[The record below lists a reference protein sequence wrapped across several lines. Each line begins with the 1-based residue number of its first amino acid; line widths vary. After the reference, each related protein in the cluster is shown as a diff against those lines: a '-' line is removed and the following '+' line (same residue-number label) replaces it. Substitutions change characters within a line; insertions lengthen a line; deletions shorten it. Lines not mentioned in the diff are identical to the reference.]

1 MRQPARFLPAFL
13 AMLLAACASAPS
25 HGPRPTTAANL
36 PTAATSAETAPP
48 TAAPAPA
55 PEADVWERLRSSFA
69 MPGCDADPAVLAWA
83 RHYTRHPRQFES
95 QLQAVLPRLVYVQQ
109 VADRYD
115 VAGEFVLLPWVESR
129 FQPVAARKR
138 RPAGMWQI
146 MPMTAGAM
154 GLRVDG
160 HYDGRLDVP
169 AAANAVMKLLE
180 QYHEQFQDWRVADYA
195 YNAGEFKIRQMIQ
208 THGMPA
214 EQPAIPHLPVRKVT
228 REHLTRLLGMA
239 CVVREPER
247 FNVSLPTL
255 PDEQQLVRTELSRS
269 MPITRAADHAGMSVE
284 ALRHLNPA
292 FRSNTIDASTA
303 PYLILP
309 ARHARQFRDA
319 LLEQASSAGGDLL
332 ASLGGGDIA
341 ATPVPDPSTA
351 RKTHTVRHGDSLW
364 QIARAYSISVSQL
377 QRWNRLGS
385 HALKPGQTLT
395 VSAPDQKRSEQ
406 LPSPPQKRG

>member
-1 MRQPARFLPAFL
+1 MRRPTRFLPALL

-25 HGPRPTTAANL
+25 RDARPSTAAN
-36 PTAATSAETAPP
+36 PPAAPAPVETAPP
-48 TAAPAPA
+48 AVEPAPTA
-55 PEADVWERLRSSFA
+55 GADVWERLRNSFA

-83 RHYTRHPRQFES
+83 KRYTRHPQRFES

-115 VAGEFVLLPWVESR
+115 VAGEFVLLPWVESH
-129 FQPVAARKR
+129 FQPVAAHKR

-146 MPMTAGAM
+146 MPVTAGAM

-180 QYHEQFQDWRVADYA
+180 QYHEQFHDWRVADYA
-195 YNAGEFKIRQMIQ
+195 YNAGEFRIRKMIRV
-208 THGMPA
+208 HGMPA
-214 EQPAIPHLPVRKVT
+214 EQPAIPHWPVHKVT
-228 REHLTRLLGMA
+228 REHLVKLLGMA

-255 PDEQQLVRTELSRS
+255 PDEQHLVQTELPHS
-269 MPITRAADHAGMSVE
+269 MAITRAADHAGMSVE

-292 FRSNTIDASTA
+292 FRNNTIDASKA

-319 LLEQASSAGGDLL
+319 LLEQASRRAGDDFLAGPGSGYSAAD
-332 ASLGGGDIA
+332 
-341 ATPVPDPSTA
+341 PVPGANTA
-351 RKTHTVRHGDSLW
+351 GRIHTVKRGDSLW
-364 QIARAYSISVSQL
+364 QIARTYSISVSQL
-377 QRWNRLGS
+377 QRWNRLAG
-385 HALKPGQTLT
+385 HTLKPGQTLT
-395 VSAPDQKRSEQ
+395 VSAPNQ
-406 LPSPPQKRG
+406 

>member
-1 MRQPARFLPAFL
+1 
-13 AMLLAACASAPS
+13 
-25 HGPRPTTAANL
+25 
-36 PTAATSAETAPP
+36 
-48 TAAPAPA
+48 
-55 PEADVWERLRSSFA
+55 

-95 QLQAVLPRLVYVQQ
+95 QLQAVMPRLVYVQQ

-115 VAGEFVLLPWVESR
+115 VAGEFVLLPWVESH
-129 FQPVAARKR
+129 FQPVPARKR

-146 MPMTAGAM
+146 MPVTAGAM

-180 QYHEQFQDWRVADYA
+180 QYHEQFHDWRVADYA
-195 YNAGEFKIRQMIQ
+195 YNAGEFTIRKMVQA
-208 THGMPA
+208 HGMPA
-214 EQPAIPHLPVRKVT
+214 AQPAIPQWPVRKVT
-228 REHLTRLLGMA
+228 REHLAKLLGMA

-255 PDEQQLVRTELSRS
+255 PDEQQLVQTGISHS
-269 MPITRAADHAGMSVE
+269 MPIARAADHAGMSVE
-284 ALRHLNPA
+284 ALKHLNPA
-292 FRSNTIDASTA
+292 FRNNTIDTSAA

-319 LLEQASSAGGDLL
+319 LLEQADSSGGDLL
-332 ASLGGGDIA
+332 AGASRGDTA
-341 ATPVPDPSTA
+341 PSPMPA
-351 RKTHTVRHGDSLW
+351 VSPPRKVHTVRRGDSLW
-364 QIARAYSISVSQL
+364 QIARKYSVGVSQL
-377 QRWNRLGS
+377 RHWNHLNG

-395 VSAPDQKRSEQ
+395 VGAPD
-406 LPSPPQKRG
+406 

>member
-1 MRQPARFLPAFL
+1 
-13 AMLLAACASAPS
+13 
-25 HGPRPTTAANL
+25 
-36 PTAATSAETAPP
+36 
-48 TAAPAPA
+48 
-55 PEADVWERLRSSFA
+55 

-95 QLQAVLPRLVYVQQ
+95 QLQAVMPRLVYVQQ

-115 VAGEFVLLPWVESR
+115 VAGEFVLLPWVESH
-129 FQPVAARKR
+129 FQPVPARKR

-146 MPMTAGAM
+146 MPVTAGAM

-180 QYHEQFQDWRVADYA
+180 QYHEQFHDWRVADYA
-195 YNAGEFKIRQMIQ
+195 YNAGEFTIRKMVQA
-208 THGMPA
+208 HGMPA
-214 EQPAIPHLPVRKVT
+214 AQPAIPQWPVRKVT
-228 REHLTRLLGMA
+228 REHLAKLLGMA

-255 PDEQQLVRTELSRS
+255 PDEQQLVQTGISHS
-269 MPITRAADHAGMSVE
+269 MPIARAADHAGMSVE
-284 ALRHLNPA
+284 ALKHLNPA
-292 FRSNTIDASTA
+292 FRNNTIDTSAA

-319 LLEQASSAGGDLL
+319 LLEQADSSGGDLL
-332 ASLGGGDIA
+332 ASASRGDTAPSPMPA
-341 ATPVPDPSTA
+341 ASPPWKV
-351 RKTHTVRHGDSLW
+351 HTVRRGDSLW
-364 QIARAYSISVSQL
+364 QIARKYSVGVSQL
-377 QRWNRLGS
+377 RHWNHLNG

-395 VSAPDQKRSEQ
+395 VGAPD
-406 LPSPPQKRG
+406 

>member
-1 MRQPARFLPAFL
+1 MW
-13 AMLLAACASAPS
+13 
-25 HGPRPTTAANL
+25 
-36 PTAATSAETAPP
+36 
-48 TAAPAPA
+48 
-55 PEADVWERLRSSFA
+55 DRLRSSFA

-83 RHYTRHPRQFES
+83 KRYTRHPQRFES

-115 VAGEFVLLPWVESR
+115 VAGEFVLLPWVESH
-129 FQPVAARKR
+129 FQPVAAGKR

-146 MPMTAGAM
+146 MPVTAGAM

-180 QYHEQFQDWRVADYA
+180 QYHEQFHDWRVADYA
-195 YNAGEFKIRQMIQ
+195 YNAGEFRIRKMIQ
-208 THGMPA
+208 AHGMPA
-214 EQPAIPHLPVRKVT
+214 EQPTIPQWPVHKVT
-228 REHLTRLLGMA
+228 REHLAKLLGMA

-255 PDEQQLVRTELSRS
+255 PDEQHLVQAELPHS

-292 FRSNTIDASTA
+292 FRSNTIDASKA

-319 LLEQASSAGGDLL
+319 LLEQASRADGDLL
-332 ASLGGGDIA
+332 AGPGDGDIA
-341 ATPVPDPSTA
+341 AGPAAEASTT
-351 RKTHTVRHGDSLW
+351 RKTHTVKRGDSLW
-364 QIARAYSISVSQL
+364 QIARAYSISVGQL
-377 QRWNRLGS
+377 QRWNRLGG
-385 HALKPGQTLT
+385 HTLKPGQTLT
-395 VSAPDQKRSEQ
+395 VSAPNR
-406 LPSPPQKRG
+406 